1 MFIFC
6 LIIFI
11 VDMLV
16 VGFVIKNIKI
26 VLGDSFVVRNLIVS
40 GVDVV
45 VYMYIGMLISVIIS
59 MVIMLLFYCVKKLV
73 GIYVLI
79 VVVSVNLINNYIIM
93 FLSNLLLVY
102 ESMFVIFEG
111 EDLCLGLFVFLWLW
125 VCVFLFV

>member
-1 MFIFC
+1 MFIFF